1 MFDERYVLFIPVIIA
16 VTSFSNSSS
25 HLLKSS
31 RRFLTTGSLHFT
43 ELGMLGYSESRVL
56 MVMGG
61 QSSFARW
68 VEQGGTTRIT
78 TCRADSER
86 RLVVE
91 SPVDQLLFPFEV
103 ILRPIAAEEGVGVM
117 THGLYLQPCAGRLN
131 EG

>member
-1 MFDERYVLFIPVIIA
+1 
-16 VTSFSNSSS
+16 
-25 HLLKSS
+25 
-31 RRFLTTGSLHFT
+31 
-43 ELGMLGYSESRVL
+43 MLGYSESRVF

-68 VEQGGTTRIT
+68 WMVQGGTTRIT
-78 TCRADSER
+78 TCRAHSER

-91 SPVDQLLFPFEV
+91 SPVDQLPFPFEV
-103 ILRPIAAEEGVGVM
+103 ILRPIAAEEGVDVM

>member
-1 MFDERYVLFIPVIIA
+1 
-16 VTSFSNSSS
+16 
-25 HLLKSS
+25 
-31 RRFLTTGSLHFT
+31 
-43 ELGMLGYSESRVL
+43 MLGYSESRVL

-61 QSSFARW
+61 DR
-68 VEQGGTTRIT
+68 VPLHVGGMVQGGTTRIT
-78 TCRADSER
+78 TCRAHSER

-103 ILRPIAAEEGVGVM
+103 ILRPIAAEEGVDVM

>member
-1 MFDERYVLFIPVIIA
+1 
-16 VTSFSNSSS
+16 
-25 HLLKSS
+25 
-31 RRFLTTGSLHFT
+31 
-43 ELGMLGYSESRVL
+43 MLGYSESRVF

-68 VEQGGTTRIT
+68 GMAQGGTTRIT
-78 TCRADSER
+78 TCRAHSER

-103 ILRPIAAEEGVGVM
+103 ILRLIAAEEGVDVM